1 MRMGARGNSLE
12 LTWIDHILRSEVASG
27 VLPRNPF
34 GYRSDMEIPV
44 RLIESLRT
52 ARHLVV
58 LTGAG
63 ISAESG
69 LPTFRDK
76 QTGLWERFKPEE
88 LATPRAFDRD
98 PALVWGWYEWR
109 RMKAARAL
117 PNPGH
122 LAIKA
127 LEELVP
133 RLTLITQN
141 VDDLHERAGNR
152 DVVHLHGTLTDPI
165 CASCKRPFVLSPE
178 VPNEPEGG
186 RRVEPPRC
194 SQCQSH
200 IRPGVVWFGESL
212 PQREW
217 SVAQQAAVEC
227 DVFACI
233 GTSSLVYPAASL
245 VRSPLDRRAVT
256 IQINPSGT
264 DLDARVTFDL
274 RGPAGIVL
282 PALVSGAFRK
292 ADDDSR
298 KAVE

>member
-1 MRMGARGNSLE
+1 MESQ
-12 LTWIDHILRSEVASG
+12 G
-27 VLPRNPF
+27 VLPPNQLR
-34 GYRSDMEIPV
+34 YRWHMEIPV
-44 RLIESLRT
+44 RLIERLRT

-76 QTGLWERFKPEE
+76 QTGLWERFKPED

-117 PNPGH
+117 PNPAH

-133 RLTLITQN
+133 QLTLITQN

-152 DVVHLHGTLTDPI
+152 DVLHLHGTLTNPI
-165 CASCKRPFVLSPE
+165 CASCKRPFLLSPE
-178 VPNEPEGG
+178 IPNEPEDG

-194 SQCQSH
+194 SQCPGR
-200 IRPGVVWFGESL
+200 IRPGVVWFGEPL

-217 SVAQQAAVEC
+217 SVAQQAAFEC

-256 IQINPSGT
+256 IQINPGGT

-282 PALVSGAFRK
+282 PALVNGAFRTV
-292 ADDDSR
+292 DDNSR